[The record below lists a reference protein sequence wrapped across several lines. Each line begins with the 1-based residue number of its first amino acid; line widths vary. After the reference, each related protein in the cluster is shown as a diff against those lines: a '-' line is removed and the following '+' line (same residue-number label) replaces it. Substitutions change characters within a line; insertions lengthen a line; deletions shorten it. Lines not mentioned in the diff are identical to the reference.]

1 MRFYN
6 FGRNLCFTILG
17 ELSFRGSGEKC
28 VFAGKCVF
36 TDLGRKLAQL
46 QFWREIVSINK
57 LGFFG
62 LKKYFCFKKVIFIIY
77 HFGLNQMHLHPD
89 APSRF
94 ILVWVRM

>member
-1 MRFYN
+1 MFYGFGEKMRFYN

-17 ELSFRGSGEKC
+17 ELSFRGSGEKCVFARKC

-62 LKKYFCFKKVIFIIY
+62 LKKYFCFKKLFLSFII
-77 HFGLNQMHLHPD
+77 LD
-89 APSRF
+89 
-94 ILVWVRM
+94 